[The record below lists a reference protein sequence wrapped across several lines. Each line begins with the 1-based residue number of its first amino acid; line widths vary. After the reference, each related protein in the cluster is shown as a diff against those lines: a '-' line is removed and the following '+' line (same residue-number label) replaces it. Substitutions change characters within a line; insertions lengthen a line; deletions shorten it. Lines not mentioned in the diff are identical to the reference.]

1 MNQPNLGTVL
11 VVDDDAVV
19 RETLSR
25 FLTAAGYTVRVVANG
40 REALDLLG
48 ASALPDLLVLDLMMP
63 EMTGLELIP
72 TLHSNPEWAS
82 LPIIVLTGTKGY
94 TAARLQVDAILMKPF
109 SAIDVQAAVFVAQV
123 AKRAR
128 DAVPHA

>member
-25 FLTAAGYTVRVVANG
+25 FLTAAGYTVRVVASG
-40 REALDLLG
+40 REALELLDG
-48 ASALPDLLVLDLMMP
+48 SAKLDLLVLDLIMP
-63 EMTGLELIP
+63 EMTGLEIIHA
-72 TLHSNPEWAS
+72 LHSNLKWANI
-82 LPIIVLTGTKGY
+82 PVIVLTGTKGY
-94 TAARLQVDAILMKPF
+94 TAAGLQVDAVLLKPF
-109 SAIDVQAAVFVAQV
+109 NAVDVQAAVFLAQV

-128 DAVPHA
+128 EALAAP